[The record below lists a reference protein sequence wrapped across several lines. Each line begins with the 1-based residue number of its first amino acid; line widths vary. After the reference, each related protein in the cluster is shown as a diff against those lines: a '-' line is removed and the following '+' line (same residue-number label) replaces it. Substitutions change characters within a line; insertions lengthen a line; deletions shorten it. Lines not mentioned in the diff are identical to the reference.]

1 MAFSYPKSR
10 RGKSALLLE
19 DGSLYPGFGVG
30 ACGGAIGELCF
41 NTSMSGYQEVLSDP
55 SYAEQIIVFSFPH
68 IGNVGACLADDESDQ
83 VHARGCI
90 FAQKP
95 SESSSWRSEFNFDD
109 WLAIR
114 SVIGLYGL
122 DTRSLVRRLRDCGAL
137 RAAIINE
144 EEVFFSK
151 KVWLKKIQDW
161 SGLLGAELARG
172 VGIKKE
178 YQWLEKTTSSTPSSK
193 ASSKAFSRRSQPQTS
208 EESKEGEELLGA
220 SLNDVK
226 NELQVENQSNEQ
238 DGSKSATSKRDKQL
252 HIVAVDFGIKRNIL
266 RCLSKT
272 GALVTV
278 VPPTSSKDK
287 ILELDPDGIF
297 LSNGPGDP
305 AASARYADNMLK
317 PLLTSNIP
325 IFGICLGF
333 QLLSLAFGARSE
345 KMAFGHHGTNHP
357 VQELQ
362 TGRVE
367 ITSQNHSFMVSRASL
382 PAELEAT
389 HISLFDQSLE
399 GFNAKHRPIFAVQY
413 HPEASPGPHDAGY
426 LFNRFFNDCRKY
438 SATKT
443 SSHK

>member
-1 MAFSYPKSR
+1 MR
-10 RGKSALLLE
+10 
-19 DGSLYPGFGVG
+19 DG
-30 ACGGAIGELCF
+30 
-41 NTSMSGYQEVLSDP
+41 
-55 SYAEQIIVFSFPH
+55 
-68 IGNVGACLADDESDQ
+68 
-83 VHARGCI
+83 
-90 FAQKP
+90 
-95 SESSSWRSEFNFDD
+95 
-109 WLAIR
+109 
-114 SVIGLYGL
+114 
-122 DTRSLVRRLRDCGAL
+122 GAL
-137 RAAIINE
+137 RAAMMQ
-144 EEVFFSK
+144 VFFSK

-172 VGIKKE
+172 VGSKKE
-178 YQWLEKTTSSTPSSK
+178 YQWLERTDSSKTSSK
-193 ASSKAFSRRSQPQTS
+193 ASSPPSQPQTS
-208 EESKEGEELLGA
+208 EESKEEGVELLGA
-220 SLNDVK
+220 SLNEGKDERQVK
-226 NELQVENQSNEQ
+226 NQSNGQ
-238 DGSKSATSKRDKQL
+238 VNKQGDSKSATSKRDKQL

-266 RCLSKT
+266 RCLSQA
-272 GALVTV
+272 GARVTV
-278 VPPTSSKDK
+278 VPPTSSNDS
-287 ILELDPDGIF
+287 ILQLEPDGIF

-345 KMAFGHHGTNHP
+345 KMPFGHHGANHP

-367 ITSQNHSFMVSRASL
+367 ITSQNHSFMVSLESL

-399 GFNAKHRPIFAVQY
+399 GFTAKNRPIFAVQY
-413 HPEASPGPHDAGY
+413 HPEASPGPHDACY